1 MKLAVGAVVMAF
13 GGLALV
19 LFVFSGSEKPVTS
32 TGITLPTPTPRVATL
47 GDVTFTVAAANQRQ
61 FAWPA
66 DGPLLRYF
74 GTSESTGIDIALD
87 GADDTPVRAST
98 GGRVIFA
105 AGNPCCEYGYT
116 VILDHGNGYS
126 TLYGHLQEMLVSFGQ
141 DVKQGDWLGFGGT
154 TGNAPTKQL
163 HFELRRGSEYLDPL
177 RFLAYQERNAYNVQT
192 AQCPSETL
200 RIDVAS
206 TVALT
211 FLPSSAIEFQ
221 VEGASLKLRSGF
233 ESPAP
238 PKASVENG
246 ASVVI
251 TVPEAPAATGDAFR
265 YYLEAV
271 LRQGER
277 STTMICNLELAY
289 RRTLPNPE
297 LPVGEAPSSPQGP
310 LEEGE
315 QPAPTQTPTPK
326 AEAPKPTV
334 APSQT
339 APAGTP
345 TPRGPQ
351 GLKSPTPRS
360 GPKGLQQP

>member
-1 MKLAVGAVVMAF
+1 MKFAVGAVVLAF
-13 GGLALV
+13 AALALV
-19 LFVFSGSEKPVTS
+19 LFVFTGSEKPVTR

-47 GDVTFTVAAANQRQ
+47 GDVTFTVAAASQRQ

-66 DGPLLRYF
+66 DGALLRYF
-74 GTSESTGIDIALD
+74 GTSGSTGIDIALN
-87 GADDTPVRAST
+87 AAADTPVRASAA
-98 GGRVIFA
+98 GRVIFA
-105 AGNPCCEYGYT
+105 SGNPCCEYGYT
-116 VILDHGNGYS
+116 VIVDHGNSYT

-141 DVKQGDWLGFGGT
+141 EVKQGDWLGLGGT
-154 TGNAPTKQL
+154 TGNAPMKQL
-163 HFELRRGSEYLDPL
+163 HFELRRGNEYVDPL
-177 RFLAYQERNAYNVQT
+177 RFLAYQERNAYTVQT

-200 RIDVAS
+200 RVDVAS

-211 FLPSSAIEFQ
+211 FLPSSAIEFK
-221 VEGASLKLRSGF
+221 VDSANLKLRSGF

-251 TVPEAPAATGDAFR
+251 SVPEAPAATGDAFR

-277 STTMICNLELAY
+277 TTTMVCNLELAY

-310 LEEGE
+310 LEEAQE
-315 QPAPTQTPTPK
+315 PTRTPTPK
-326 AEAPKPTV
+326 AEAPKSPTV
-334 APSQT
+334 EPSKT

-360 GPKGLQQP
+360 GPPGLKQP